1 VRAVS
6 GPQDPSRLRH
16 ARLLATRSM
25 RRGCVSD
32 GWVTLEGEVDRWTH
46 REDAEHAVRH
56 LAGVQ
61 GVTNRIT
68 VRPPHGAAETVRT
81 AIEDAL
87 ERRVEREA
95 EARQGGSPRWDRDPL
110 RPRAVLAGETS
121 VLGAAGHP
129 QSQPLTVYR
138 PGQAPPD

>member
-1 VRAVS
+1 M
-6 GPQDPSRLRH
+6 P
-16 ARLLATRSM
+16 
-25 RRGCVSD
+25 RGCVSD

-68 VRPPHGAAETVRT
+68 VRAPHGAAETVRT

-87 ERRVEREA
+87 QRQAEREA
-95 EARQGGSPRWDRDPL
+95 ARVKVAVHDGTVTLSGHVRSWREKEAI
-110 RPRAVLAGETS
+110 
-121 VLGAAGHP
+121 LGAAGHA
-129 QSQPLTVYR
+129 
-138 PGQAPPD
+138 PGVHGGEDKIRIEPWL

>member
-1 VRAVS
+1 
-6 GPQDPSRLRH
+6 
-16 ARLLATRSM
+16 
-25 RRGCVSD
+25 VSD
-32 GWVTLEGEVDRWTH
+32 GWVTLEGEVDRWTQ

-121 VLGAAGHP
+121 VLGAAGHA
-129 QSQPLTVYR
+129 
-138 PGQAPPD
+138 PGVHGVEDKIRIEPWL